1 MARCRSPCGR
11 SRRLDDNGSNDFAT
25 LSTARRQR
33 PLPGGPVRALPK
45 DLHRLL
51 RCESA
56 RLAGAGFI
64 AYTGGMTHRR
74 PPRRALAALACAA
87 LLLGACATNVAGRK
101 QFMLVSEQSAIAQ
114 SKQAYVQTM
123 GKLDSEGKLVA
134 DPKLV
139 QRVDEITGRLI
150 AQAILYRPETKD
162 WEWSVRIIDEP
173 KTVNAWCMAGGRM
186 ALYTGLIQQID
197 PTDDE
202 LAQVMGHEISHA
214 LLNHTAERM
223 SMAIAAQL
231 GAVAT
236 GVATD
241 SGAAMAGAAAL
252 GELGLMLPNS
262 RGSEAEADRIG
273 MEIAAKAGYDPRAA
287 ATLWQKME
295 KAGGKGPPQ
304 FLSTHPS
311 PANRQQTL
319 AALAPTMMPYYEQGG
334 ERPVYRLAATPTAKP
349 PKGSKAAVR

>member
-1 MARCRSPCGR
+1 MKK
-11 SRRLDDNGSNDFAT
+11 T
-25 LSTARRQR
+25 
-33 PLPGGPVRALPK
+33 PLVL
-45 DLHRLL
+45 
-51 RCESA
+51 
-56 RLAGAGFI
+56 
-64 AYTGGMTHRR
+64 
-74 PPRRALAALACAA
+74 ALAAL
-87 LLLGACATNVAGRK
+87 LVSACATNVAGRK

-123 GKLDSEGKLVA
+123 DKLDSEGKLVT
-134 DPKLV
+134 DPKIV
-139 QRVDEITGRLI
+139 KRVNTITGRLI
-150 AQAILYRPETKD
+150 AQAIEYRPETKG

-186 ALYTGLIQQID
+186 AIYTGLIQQID

-223 SMAIAAQL
+223 SMAIATSL

-252 GELGLMLPNS
+252 GQLGLLLPNS
-262 RGSEAEADRIG
+262 RGSEAEADRVG
-273 MEIAAKAGYDPRAA
+273 MEIAAKAGYDPRSA
-287 ATLWQKME
+287 ATLWQKMD

-319 AALAPTMMPYYEQGG
+319 AALAPTMMGYYQKGG
-334 ERPVYRLAATPTAKP
+334 ERPVYQLATAPTPKP
-349 PKGSKAAVR
+349 KAGDKAAVR